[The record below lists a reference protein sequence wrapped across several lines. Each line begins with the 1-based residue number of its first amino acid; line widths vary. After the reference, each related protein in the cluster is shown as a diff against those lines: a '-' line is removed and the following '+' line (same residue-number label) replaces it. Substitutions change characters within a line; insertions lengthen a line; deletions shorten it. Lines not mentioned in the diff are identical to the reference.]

1 MIQRCPE
8 CDQWCEVEKQGVLDK
23 ASRGF
28 DSAAVG
34 GASMGAS
41 IGRSLFGKTGE
52 KYGAILGGGAVGG
65 SGLGFL
71 NAASESLFGADYHFI
86 CPNCGYEWETD
97 NPDDDQTEDY
107 NAWLAEQER
116 NSLVAELRDKYPSLI
131 YATRQEKQD
140 YVKELRHEL
149 GDESNTDA
157 QKATLYDTI
166 AAAYQLIGE
175 RNSALQ
181 AVNASLA
188 LFEDDNTRV
197 LKGIIMGQG
206 RNAQDTYAAMQEV
219 IHYKSQKR
227 AESPFLSTPQI
238 EEEFSMLQSSFSQNF
253 LSLPLQQRKHLVICD
268 ELIYLPQSFR
278 VLPIAEIPTDVKFPA
293 GHPVSNTLYVCH
305 PYRTDYYIPYESY
318 EIEILRDE
326 IEEFRRIMD
335 HLGAKHIDYSDIF
348 ENGEQSSTQQ
358 KRDIHGGGNYAG
370 QYSVHGS
377 YESEDSSEI
386 TRKLRNALEGS
397 EDFLLAGKPTLPP
410 DTVWYSHRKEWQNKC
425 ESRLAGRLV
434 HSEFTISTS
443 SSEMTTESER
453 KKIEADLKIL
463 LASVEGG
470 TEGSKSY
477 MLKKE
482 KKRTWKVNVEFYSL
496 SDYDKNKE
504 VAITPLIDNVLPT
517 SEITPPSKKINVVW
531 IMAAIIAIL
540 ISIILGLLL
549 F

>member
-71 NAASESLFGADYHFI
+71 NAASESLFGADYHFV
-86 CPNCGYEWETD
+86 CPNCGHEWETD

-140 YVKELRHEL
+140 YVNELRHEL

-219 IHYKSQKR
+219 IHYKSQER

-278 VLPIAEIPTDVKFPA
+278 ILPIAEIPTDVKFPA

-386 TRKLRNALEGS
+386 TKKLCNALEGS

-482 KKRTWKVNVEFYSL
+482 KERTWKVNVEFYPL

-504 VAITPLIDNVLPT
+504 VAIAPLIDNVLPT

>member
-1 MIQRCPE
+1 MIQKCPE
-8 CDQWCEVEKQGVLDK
+8 CGQWCEAGKDGFLDRG
-23 ASRGF
+23 SRGLVNGY
-28 DSAAVG
+28 VG
-34 GASMGAS
+34 AIDAGEK
-41 IGRSLFGKTGE
+41 IGGVVGKTG
-52 KYGAILGGGAVGG
+52 KKMGRYIATLGAGAI
-65 SGLGFL
+65 GFA
-71 NAASESLFGADYHFI
+71 NAALESLSGDDFYFI
-86 CPNCGYEWETD
+86 CPECGHEWSTD
-97 NPDDDQTEDY
+97 NPEDDQTEEY

-131 YATRQEKQD
+131 HATRQEKQD
-140 YVKELRHEL
+140 YVKRLQHEL

-157 QKATLYDTI
+157 QKATLYNTI

-219 IHYKSQKR
+219 IHYKSQER

-305 PYRTDYYIPYESY
+305 PYRTDYYIPYKSY

-326 IEEFRRIMD
+326 IEEFKRIMD

-358 KRDIHGGGNYAG
+358 KRDIHGGGDYAG

-386 TRKLRNALEGS
+386 TRNLRNALEGS

-443 SSEMTTESER
+443 NSEMTTESER
-453 KKIEADLKIL
+453 KRIEADLKVL
-463 LASVEGG
+463 LASAEGG

-482 KKRTWKVNVEFYSL
+482 KERTWKVNVEFYPL

-504 VAITPLIDNVLPT
+504 VAIAPLIDNVLPT

-540 ISIILGLLL
+540 ISIILGFLL

>member
-8 CDQWCEVEKQGVLDK
+8 CGQWCEVGKEGFLDRG
-23 ASRGF
+23 SRGLVNGF
-28 DSAAVG
+28 VSTIDAGEKIG
-34 GASMGAS
+34 GVV
-41 IGRSLFGKTGE
+41 GKTG
-52 KYGAILGGGAVGG
+52 KKMGGYIATLGAGAI
-65 SGLGFL
+65 GFA
-71 NAASESLFGADYHFI
+71 NAALESLSGDDFYFI
-86 CPNCGYEWETD
+86 CPECGHEWSTD
-97 NPDDDQTEDY
+97 NPEDDQTEEY

-131 YATRQEKQD
+131 HATKQEKQD
-140 YVKELRHEL
+140 YVKELWHEL

-386 TRKLRNALEGS
+386 TRNLRNALEGS

-443 SSEMTTESER
+443 SSEMMTESER

-482 KKRTWKVNVEFYSL
+482 KERTWKVNVEFYPL
-496 SDYDKNKE
+496 SDYEKKE
-504 VAITPLIDNVLPT
+504 VIVAPSLENNSLPT
-517 SEITPPSKKINVVW
+517 IPSKKFNLIW
-531 IMAAIIAIL
+531 ILAAVIAIL
-540 ISIILGLLL
+540 ICVIFGLLL
-549 F
+549 L

>member
-71 NAASESLFGADYHFI
+71 NAASESLFGADYHFV

-219 IHYKSQKR
+219 IHYKSQER
-227 AESPFLSTPQI
+227 AENPFLSTPQI

-386 TRKLRNALEGS
+386 TKKLCNALEGS

-482 KKRTWKVNVEFYSL
+482 KERTWKVNVEFYPL

-504 VAITPLIDNVLPT
+504 VAIAPLIDNVLPT

>member
-8 CDQWCEVEKQGVLDK
+8 CGQWCEVGKEGFLDRG
-23 ASRGF
+23 SRGLVNGF
-28 DSAAVG
+28 VSTIDAGEKIG
-34 GASMGAS
+34 GVV
-41 IGRSLFGKTGE
+41 GKTG
-52 KYGAILGGGAVGG
+52 KKMGGYIATLGAGAI
-65 SGLGFL
+65 GFA
-71 NAASESLFGADYHFI
+71 NAALESLSGDDFYFI
-86 CPNCGYEWETD
+86 CPECGHEWSTD
-97 NPDDDQTEDY
+97 NPEDDQTEEY
-107 NAWLAEQER
+107 NAWLAEKER

-131 YATRQEKQD
+131 HATRQEKQD
-140 YVKELRHEL
+140 YVKELQHEL

-157 QKATLYDTI
+157 QRATLYDTI

-443 SSEMTTESER
+443 SSEMMTESER

-482 KKRTWKVNVEFYSL
+482 KERTWKVNVEFYPL
-496 SDYDKNKE
+496 SDYEKKE
-504 VAITPLIDNVLPT
+504 VIVAPSLENNSLPT
-517 SEITPPSKKINVVW
+517 IPSKKFNLIW
-531 IMAAIIAIL
+531 ILAAVIAIL
-540 ISIILGLLL
+540 ICVIFGLLL
-549 F
+549 L

>member
-8 CDQWCEVEKQGVLDK
+8 CGRWCEAGKEGFLDRG
-23 ASRGF
+23 SRGLVNGF
-28 DSAAVG
+28 VRTIDAGEKIG
-34 GASMGAS
+34 GVV
-41 IGRSLFGKTGE
+41 GKTG
-52 KYGAILGGGAVGG
+52 KKMGGYIAALGAGAI
-65 SGLGFL
+65 GFA
-71 NAASESLFGADYHFI
+71 NAALESLSGDDFYFI
-86 CPNCGYEWETD
+86 CPECGHEWSTD
-97 NPDDDQTEDY
+97 NPEDDQTEEY

-116 NSLVAELRDKYPSLI
+116 NSLVAELRDEYPSLI
-131 YATRQEKQD
+131 HATRQEKQD
-140 YVKELRHEL
+140 YVKRLQHEL
-149 GDESNTDA
+149 GGESNTDA
-157 QKATLYDTI
+157 QKATIYGTI
-166 AAAYQLIGE
+166 AAVYQLLGE

-219 IHYKSQKR
+219 IHYKSQER

-278 VLPIAEIPTDVKFPA
+278 VLPITEIPTDVKFPA
-293 GHPVSNTLYVCH
+293 GYPVSNTLYVCH

-348 ENGEQSSTQQ
+348 ENGGQSSAQQ
-358 KRDIHGGGNYAG
+358 KRHIHGGGNYAG

-377 YESEDSSEI
+377 YESEGSSEK
-386 TRKLRNALEGS
+386 TRKLRNVLEGS

-482 KKRTWKVNVEFYSL
+482 KERTWKVNVEFYPL

-504 VAITPLIDNVLPT
+504 VAIAPLIDNVLPT

>member
-71 NAASESLFGADYHFI
+71 NAASESLFGADYHFV
-86 CPNCGYEWETD
+86 CPNCGHEWETD

-131 YATRQEKQD
+131 HATRQEKQD
-140 YVKELRHEL
+140 YVKRLQHEL

-219 IHYKSQKR
+219 IHYKSQER

-386 TRKLRNALEGS
+386 TKKLRNALEGS

-482 KKRTWKVNVEFYSL
+482 KERTWKVNVEFYPL

-504 VAITPLIDNVLPT
+504 VAIAPLIDNVLPT

>member
-8 CDQWCEVEKQGVLDK
+8 CGQWCEVEKQGVLGK

-28 DSAAVG
+28 DSAAEG
-34 GASMGAS
+34 GGRIGAS

-71 NAASESLFGADYHFI
+71 NAASESLFGADYHFV
-86 CPNCGYEWETD
+86 CPNCGHEWETYD
-97 NPDDDQTEDY
+97 PDDDQTEEY
-107 NAWLAEQER
+107 NVWLAEQER
-116 NSLVAELRDKYPSLI
+116 NSFVVELRDKYPSLI
-131 YATRQEKQD
+131 HATRQEKQD
-140 YVKELRHEL
+140 YIKELQHEL

-219 IHYKSQKR
+219 IHYKSQER

-348 ENGEQSSTQQ
+348 ENGEQSSTQL

-453 KKIEADLKIL
+453 KKIEADMKIL

-482 KKRTWKVNVEFYSL
+482 KERTWKVNVEFYPL

-504 VAITPLIDNVLPT
+504 VAIAPLIDNVLPT

>member
-71 NAASESLFGADYHFI
+71 NAASESLFGADYHFV
-86 CPNCGYEWETD
+86 CPNCGHEWETD
-97 NPDDDQTEDY
+97 NPDDNQTEDY

-219 IHYKSQKR
+219 IHYKSQER

-348 ENGEQSSTQQ
+348 ENDEQSSTQQ

-482 KKRTWKVNVEFYSL
+482 KERTWKVNVEFYPL

-504 VAITPLIDNVLPT
+504 VSIAPLIDNVLPT

>member
-71 NAASESLFGADYHFI
+71 NAASESLFGADYHFV
-86 CPNCGYEWETD
+86 CPNCGHEWETD

-219 IHYKSQKR
+219 IHYKSQER

-386 TRKLRNALEGS
+386 TKKLRNALEGS

-482 KKRTWKVNVEFYSL
+482 KERTWKVNVEFYPL

-504 VAITPLIDNVLPT
+504 VAIAPLIDNVLPT

>member
-219 IHYKSQKR
+219 IHYKSQER

-482 KKRTWKVNVEFYSL
+482 KERTWKVNVEFYPL

-504 VAITPLIDNVLPT
+504 VAIAPLIDNVLPT

>member
-8 CDQWCEVEKQGVLDK
+8 CGQWCEVGKEGFLDR

-28 DSAAVG
+28 NSAAEGVG
-34 GASMGAS
+34 SVGAS
-41 IGRSLFGKTGE
+41 IGSLFGKTGE
-52 KYGAILGGGAVGG
+52 KVGAILGGGAAGG

-71 NAASESLFGADYHFI
+71 NAAAESLFGDAFHFV
-86 CPNCGYEWETD
+86 CPECGHEWSTD
-97 NPDDDQTEDY
+97 DPEDDQTEEY
-107 NAWLAEQER
+107 KAWLAEQER
-116 NSLVAELRDKYPSLI
+116 NEYIIELRDKYPSLI
-131 YATRQEKQD
+131 HASRQEKQE
-140 YVKELRHEL
+140 YVKELQHQL

-157 QKATLYDTI
+157 QSATLYDTI
-166 AAAYQLIGE
+166 AAAYQLIGD
-175 RNSALQ
+175 RNSALK

-206 RNAQDTYAAMQEV
+206 RNAQDTYSAMQEV
-219 IHYKSQKR
+219 IHYKSPER

-238 EEEFSMLQSSFSQNF
+238 EEEFSMLQTTFSQNF

-318 EIEILRDE
+318 EVEILRDE
-326 IEEFRRIMD
+326 IDEFRTIMD

-348 ENGEQSSTQQ
+348 ENGEESSAQK
-358 KRDIHGGGNYAG
+358 KRDIHGGGDYAG
-370 QYSVHGS
+370 QYSAHGT
-377 YESEDSSEI
+377 YESEDSGEI
-386 TRKLRNALEGS
+386 TRRLRNAIEGS
-397 EDFLLAGKPTLPP
+397 EDFLLAGKPALPP
-410 DTVWYSHRKEWQNKC
+410 DLVWYSHRLEWQRKC

-470 TEGSKSY
+470 TEGSTSY
-477 MLKKE
+477 VLKKE
-482 KKRTWKVNVEFYSL
+482 KERTWKVNVEFYPL
-496 SDYDKNKE
+496 SDYEKKE
-504 VAITPLIDNVLPT
+504 V
-517 SEITPPSKKINVVW
+517 VVTELLVDKTQPVKELVQHNKLNMMW
-531 IMAAIIAIL
+531 LMGAIILVLVAI
-540 ISIILGLLL
+540 IIGLL
-549 F
+549 FF

>member
-1 MIQRCPE
+1 MIQKCPE
-8 CDQWCEVEKQGVLDK
+8 CGQWCEAGKDGFLDRG
-23 ASRGF
+23 SRGLVNGY
-28 DSAAVG
+28 VG
-34 GASMGAS
+34 AIDAGEK
-41 IGRSLFGKTGE
+41 IGGVVGKTG
-52 KYGAILGGGAVGG
+52 KKMGGYIAALGAGVI
-65 SGLGFL
+65 GFA
-71 NAASESLFGADYHFI
+71 NAALESLSGDDFYFI
-86 CPNCGYEWETD
+86 CPECGHEWSTD
-97 NPDDDQTEDY
+97 NPEDDQTEEY

-116 NSLVAELRDKYPSLI
+116 NSLVAELRDEYPSLI
-131 YATRQEKQD
+131 HATRQEKQD
-140 YVKELRHEL
+140 YVKRLQHEL
-149 GDESNTDA
+149 GDESNTEA

-188 LFEDDNTRV
+188 LFEDDNRRV

-219 IHYKSQKR
+219 IHYKSQER

-293 GHPVSNTLYVCH
+293 GHPISNTLYVCH
-305 PYRTDYYIPYESY
+305 PYRTDYYIPYKSY
-318 EIEILRDE
+318 EIEIMRDE
-326 IEEFRRIMD
+326 
-335 HLGAKHIDYSDIF
+335 
-348 ENGEQSSTQQ
+348 
-358 KRDIHGGGNYAG
+358 GGDYAG

-386 TRKLRNALEGS
+386 TRNLRNALEGS

-443 SSEMTTESER
+443 NSEMTTESER
-453 KKIEADLKIL
+453 KRIEADLKVL
-463 LASVEGG
+463 LASAEGG

-482 KKRTWKVNVEFYSL
+482 KERTWKVNVEFYPL

-504 VAITPLIDNVLPT
+504 VAIAPLIDNVLPT

-531 IMAAIIAIL
+531 IMAAIIMAAIIAIL

>member
-8 CDQWCEVEKQGVLDK
+8 CGQWCEVEKQGVLGK

-41 IGRSLFGKTGE
+41 IGRSLFGKIGE

-71 NAASESLFGADYHFI
+71 NAASESLFGADYHFV

-97 NPDDDQTEDY
+97 NPDDDQTEEY

-131 YATRQEKQD
+131 HATRQEKQD
-140 YVKELRHEL
+140 YVKRLQHEL

-219 IHYKSQKR
+219 IHYKSQER
-227 AESPFLSTPQI
+227 GESPFLSTPQI

-348 ENGEQSSTQQ
+348 ENGEQSSAQQ
-358 KRDIHGGGNYAG
+358 KRDIHGGGDYAG

-377 YESEDSSEI
+377 YEPEDSSEI

-463 LASVEGG
+463 FASVKGG

-482 KKRTWKVNVEFYSL
+482 KERTWKVNVEFYPL

-504 VAITPLIDNVLPT
+504 VAIAPLIDNVLPT

>member
-71 NAASESLFGADYHFI
+71 NAASESLFGADYHFV
-86 CPNCGYEWETD
+86 CPNCGHEWETD

-107 NAWLAEQER
+107 NAWLVEQER

-219 IHYKSQKR
+219 IHYKSQER

-386 TRKLRNALEGS
+386 TKKLRNALEGS

-482 KKRTWKVNVEFYSL
+482 KERTWKVNVEFYPL

-504 VAITPLIDNVLPT
+504 VAIAPLIDNVLPT

>member
-8 CDQWCEVEKQGVLDK
+8 CGRWCEAGKEGFLDRG
-23 ASRGF
+23 SRGLVNGF
-28 DSAAVG
+28 VRTIDAGEKIG
-34 GASMGAS
+34 GVV
-41 IGRSLFGKTGE
+41 GKTG
-52 KYGAILGGGAVGG
+52 KKMGGYIASLGAGAIGIA
-65 SGLGFL
+65 
-71 NAASESLFGADYHFI
+71 NAALESLSGDDFYFI
-86 CPNCGYEWETD
+86 CPECGHEWSTD
-97 NPDDDQTEDY
+97 NPEDDQTEEY
-107 NAWLAEQER
+107 NAWLAEKER

-131 YATRQEKQD
+131 HATRQEKQD
-140 YVKELRHEL
+140 YVKELQHEL

-157 QKATLYDTI
+157 QRATLYDTI

-219 IHYKSQKR
+219 IHYKSQER

-358 KRDIHGGGNYAG
+358 KRDIHGGGDYAG

-386 TRKLRNALEGS
+386 TKKLRNALEGS

-482 KKRTWKVNVEFYSL
+482 KKRAWKVNVEFYPL

-504 VAITPLIDNVLPT
+504 VAIAPLIDNVLPT

-531 IMAAIIAIL
+531 IMATIIAIL

>member
-8 CDQWCEVEKQGVLDK
+8 CGRWCEAGKEGFLDRG
-23 ASRGF
+23 SRGLVNGF
-28 DSAAVG
+28 VRTIDAGEKIG
-34 GASMGAS
+34 GVV
-41 IGRSLFGKTGE
+41 GKTG
-52 KYGAILGGGAVGG
+52 KKMGGYIASLGAGAIGIA
-65 SGLGFL
+65 
-71 NAASESLFGADYHFI
+71 NAALESLSGDDFYFI
-86 CPNCGYEWETD
+86 CPECGHEWSTD
-97 NPDDDQTEDY
+97 NPEDDQTEEY
-107 NAWLAEQER
+107 NAWLAEKER

-131 YATRQEKQD
+131 HATRQEKQD
-140 YVKELRHEL
+140 YVKELQHEL

-157 QKATLYDTI
+157 QRATLYDTI

-219 IHYKSQKR
+219 IHYKSQER

-358 KRDIHGGGNYAG
+358 KRDIHGGGDYAG

-386 TRKLRNALEGS
+386 TKKLRNALEGS

-482 KKRTWKVNVEFYSL
+482 KKRAWKVNVEFYPL

-504 VAITPLIDNVLPT
+504 VAIAPLIDNVLPT